1 MAADLLHKLQI
12 YHTRIL
18 SEEYP
23 RDGVYLT
30 EIVVSLEVPRQRH
43 VENRV
48 GKTAILREPK
58 FKRHETRDA
67 VVFADAMA

>member
-1 MAADLLHKLQI
+1 MAADLLQKLQI

-30 EIVVSLEVPRQRH
+30 EIVVSLEFPD
-43 VENRV
+43 NAMS
-48 GKTAILREPK
+48 KTE
-58 FKRHETRDA
+58 
-67 VVFADAMA
+67 